1 MYPGGSRTSVD
12 GLDGKVAVE
21 MGYAAKESLIK
32 GSFIKLQ

>member
-1 MYPGGSRTSVD
+1 MYQEDRTPSRWVRRQSW
-12 GLDGKVAVE
+12 VE